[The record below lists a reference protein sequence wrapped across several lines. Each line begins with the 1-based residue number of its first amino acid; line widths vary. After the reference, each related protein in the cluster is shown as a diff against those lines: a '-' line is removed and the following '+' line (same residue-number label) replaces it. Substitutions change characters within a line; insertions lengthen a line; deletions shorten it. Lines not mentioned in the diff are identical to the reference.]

1 VEQEHGAPAADS
13 HAVDPHAADAH
24 AAADH
29 ASAGFPPFD
38 QFDTFPSQIFWLVVT
53 FGALYLVTAFW
64 LVPAVR
70 KTIGDREDA
79 IARDVGEAAA
89 ASQKADQAAR
99 ALEARIAEARGRA
112 RDTAGKAKSEAD
124 ARIAAETAK
133 VEADLAQRLAKA
145 EANIAGLRSKAMA
158 NVSTVAEDAVA
169 AIAEKLGGVKPS
181 AAAVKKAVADAM
193 GKA

>member
-1 VEQEHGAPAADS
+1 VEQEHGAQPA
-13 HAVDPHAADAH
+13 DPHALDAH
-24 AAADH
+24 ATGEH

-38 QFDTFPSQIFWLVVT
+38 QFDTFPSQIFWLAVT
-53 FGALYLVTAFW
+53 FGLLYLVTAFW
-64 LVPAVR
+64 LVPTAR
-70 KTIGDREDA
+70 KIVADRENS
-79 IARDVGEAAA
+79 IGKDVAEAAA
-89 ASQKADQAAR
+89 ASQKADQATK

-112 RDTAGKAKSEAD
+112 RDTAAKAKSEAD

-133 VEADLAQRLAKA
+133 VEADLAARLAKA
-145 EANIAGLRSKAMA
+145 EANIGALRSKAMA

-193 GKA
+193 EKV